1 MSSERQGNE
10 MFQKKNSNQEKQKKP
25 RVLHI
30 GTRRPV
36 VVALWALLLC
46 AFAFAVYKNFTAVNT
61 HTVHETTMVQQEVTD
76 TNAIESFVTNFA
88 KVYYSWEQS
97 EDSIEQR
104 TENLKYY
111 LTDELQALN
120 VDTVRSDVPVSSAVQ
135 DVQIWSVEQTGDKV
149 YKIVYS
155 VSQKVVNGEE
165 NDIVT
170 SAYEVSVYV
179 DDAGELVIIQN
190 PTITGKP
197 QKSDY
202 ATKAAEPDGTV
213 STQESAEITEFLTTF
228 FTLYPSASEQ
238 ELSYY
243 VNDSAL
249 PVIDN
254 ENYVFATLVNP
265 VYTKQ
270 GDTVTANVAVQ
281 YLDQQTGMTQVSQF
295 VLKLKKTDGNW
306 RTVSSGT

>member
-1 MSSERQGNE
+1 

-30 GTRRPV
+30 GTRRLV
-36 VVALWALLLC
+36 VIVLWALLIF
-46 AFAFAVYKNFTAVNT
+46 AFAFAVYKNFTAVDT
-61 HTVHETTMVQQEVTD
+61 HTVHETTVVQQEVTD

-97 EDSIEQR
+97 ADSIEQR
-104 TENLKYY
+104 TENLKHY

-120 VDTVRSDVPVSSAVQ
+120 ADTVRTDVPVSSTVQ

-165 NDIVT
+165 NDIVM

-179 DDAGELVIIQN
+179 DDAGDLVIIQS
-190 PTITGKP
+190 PTVTGKP

-202 ATKAAEPDGTV
+202 TPKAAEPDGTV
-213 STQESAEITEFLTTF
+213 SAQESTEITEFLTTF

-243 VNDSAL
+243 VSGGAL
-249 PVIDN
+249 PVIEN
-254 ENYVFATLVNP
+254 ESYVFAALVNS

-295 VLKLKKTDGNW
+295 VLQLRQVDGNW
-306 RTVSSGT
+306 KII

>member
-1 MSSERQGNE
+1 

-36 VVALWALLLC
+36 VAALWALLIC
-46 AFAFAVYKNFTAVNT
+46 AFAFAVYKNFTAVDT
-61 HTVHETTMVQQEVTD
+61 HTVHETTVVQQEVTD
-76 TNAIESFVTNFA
+76 TNAIESFVTNFV

-97 EDSIEQR
+97 ADLIEQR

-120 VDTVRSDVPVSSAVQ
+120 ADTVRSDVPVSSVVQ

-155 VSQKVVNGEE
+155 VSQKVVNGEK
-165 NDIVT
+165 NSLVT
-170 SAYEVSVYV
+170 SAYDVSVYV
-179 DDAGELVIIQN
+179 DDAGDLVIIQN

-202 ATKAAEPDGTV
+202 APKAAEPDGTV
-213 STQESAEITEFLTTF
+213 STQESTEITEFLTTF

-243 VNDSAL
+243 VSGGAL
-249 PVIDN
+249 PVIEN
-254 ENYVFATLVNP
+254 ESYVFAALVNP
-265 VYTKQ
+265 IYTKQ

-295 VLKLKKTDGNW
+295 VLQLRQVDGNW
-306 RTVSSGT
+306 KII

>member
-1 MSSERQGNE
+1 

-25 RVLHI
+25 RVLHV

-36 VVALWALLLC
+36 VVALWVLFIF
-46 AFAFAVYKNFTAVNT
+46 AFAFAVYKNFTAVDT
-61 HTVHETTMVQQEVTD
+61 HTVHETTVVQQEVTD

-97 EDSIEQR
+97 AASIEQR

-120 VDTVRSDVPVSSAVQ
+120 ADTVRSDVPVSSAVQ

-155 VSQKVVNGEE
+155 VSQKVVNGE
-165 NDIVT
+165 DSSLVT
-170 SAYEVSVYV
+170 SVYEVSVYV
-179 DDAGELVIIQN
+179 DDAGDLVIIQS

-197 QKSDY
+197 AKSDY
-202 ATKAAEPDGTV
+202 APKAAEPDGTV
-213 STQESAEITEFLTTF
+213 SAQESTEITEFLTTF

-243 VNDSAL
+243 VSSGAL
-249 PVIDN
+249 PVIEN
-254 ENYVFATLVNP
+254 ESYVFAALVNP

-270 GDTVTANVAVQ
+270 GETVTANVAVQ
-281 YLDQQTGMTQVSQF
+281 YLDQQTGMMQVSQF

-306 RTVSSGT
+306 RTVSSDI

>member
-1 MSSERQGNE
+1 

-36 VVALWALLLC
+36 VAALWALLIC
-46 AFAFAVYKNFTAVNT
+46 AFVFAVYKNFTAVDT
-61 HTVHETTMVQQEVTD
+61 HTVHETTVVQQEVTD

-97 EDSIEQR
+97 AASIEQR

-120 VDTVRSDVPVSSAVQ
+120 ADTVRSDVPVSSAVQ

-155 VSQKVVNGEE
+155 VSQKVVNGE
-165 NDIVT
+165 DSSLVT
-170 SAYEVSVYV
+170 SVYEVSVYV
-179 DDAGELVIIQN
+179 DDAGDLVIIQS

-197 QKSDY
+197 AKSDY
-202 ATKAAEPDGTV
+202 APKAAEPDGTV
-213 STQESAEITEFLTTF
+213 SAQESTEITEFLTTF

-243 VNDSAL
+243 VSGGAL
-249 PVIDN
+249 PVIEN
-254 ENYVFATLVNP
+254 ESYVFAALVNP

-270 GDTVTANVAVQ
+270 GETVTANVAVQ
-281 YLDQQTGMTQVSQF
+281 YLDQQTGMMQVSQF

-306 RTVSSGT
+306 RTVSSDI